1 MNDCCTSSAS
11 RDKATVSTSATVPS
25 LAVRPGVTFPDWSVV
40 SSPVVKEALLAMV
53 GSFIGWQP
61 VLLAIMIGALLGSL
75 VGGGLI
81 MARLMRREQY
91 IPFGPFLAIGS
102 LLALLFHE
110 SLFEWYWSLI
120 DLPR

>member
-53 GSFIGWQP
+53 GLIWIVKAAAARANSKCLIK
-61 VLLAIMIGALLGSL
+61 LDSGAERYE
-75 VGGGLI
+75 
-81 MARLMRREQY
+81 AT
-91 IPFGPFLAIGS
+91 
-102 LLALLFHE
+102 
-110 SLFEWYWSLI
+110 
-120 DLPR
+120 